1 MDDVLKSWAVAKGPS
16 LVAGNKRLAVHT
28 EDHPLEYG
36 GFEGTIPKGEYGG
49 GTVLVW
55 DIVAA
60 FKDLPVGTALRNQR
74 GMTAVAPYST
84 RARPGAAVSMPL
96 SWEELTPPIGPNY
109 FTVLNVPTRLAALRS
124 DPWADFKAAAEP
136 LRRSPPKRKRVA

>member
-16 LVAGNKRLAVHT
+16 LVAGNKRLAVHP

-36 GFEGTIPKGEYGG
+36 GFEGTVPKGEYGG

-74 GMTAVAPYST
+74 GMTAVAPI
-84 RARPGAAVSMPL
+84 RPEPAR
-96 SWEELTPPIGPNY
+96 E
-109 FTVLNVPTRLAALRS
+109 
-124 DPWADFKAAAEP
+124 
-136 LRRSPPKRKRVA
+136 RRFPCYYHGRN